1 MRIKS
6 LSTLHQLAPISEKS
20 HLRKQFTKLNLC
32 AHLDTLCDCKSKL
45 IDNFF
50 FLAGNS
56 HSQLATQT
64 ITTKFVE
71 QTHDNTRTQGKQ

>member
-1 MRIKS
+1 MNFSTQQNQMKKKLNWQMRIKS

-50 FLAGNS
+50 FSPEFHIRN
-56 HSQLATQT
+56 
-64 ITTKFVE
+64 
-71 QTHDNTRTQGKQ
+71 